1 MRDVMESSQSELAC
15 SRIMSAHGTPRDTK
29 INGNRLDSTHRALAH
44 QLLSGSQGS
53 QHYSNHCHNISL
65 NMGND
70 TKQSCSYYIVT
81 IEGECETVHDL
92 LNGTSFND
100 LE

>member
-1 MRDVMESSQSELAC
+1 MQGARS
-15 SRIMSAHGTPRDTK
+15 TK
-29 INGNRLDSTHRALAH
+29 KVRFST
-44 QLLSGSQGS
+44 
-53 QHYSNHCHNISL
+53 NISL

-70 TKQSCSYYIVT
+70 TKQSYSYYIVT

>member
-1 MRDVMESSQSELAC
+1 
-15 SRIMSAHGTPRDTK
+15 
-29 INGNRLDSTHRALAH
+29 
-44 QLLSGSQGS
+44 
-53 QHYSNHCHNISL
+53 
-65 NMGND
+65 MGND
-70 TKQSCSYYIVT
+70 TKQSYSYYIVT